1 MKNNINENMVKSSTT
16 DSNLLSIAH
25 QANNISAFPK
35 SARVEYD
42 QNKNGLKQSKL

>member
-1 MKNNINENMVKSSTT
+1 MKNNRNENMVKSSTT

-25 QANNISAFPK
+25 QTNNISAFPK

-42 QNKNGLKQSKL
+42 QNKNGFKQSKL